1 MALWTRQGYPSR
13 MTSLPEIASTT
24 IDRHD
29 MLPQGA
35 VVVVMLSGGAD
46 SVSLLR
52 VLAAMAP
59 DADLKLSALHVNHL
73 LRAAAADEDESF
85 VRELCASIRIPLRV
99 ERVDVA
105 GLAEREGLNLED
117 AGRRVRYELASQ
129 EIDARCA
136 AAGEPAD
143 TGRIAVAHTRDDR
156 TETFMMRLAQGAG
169 AAGLTT
175 LKPRRGRIIRPLIE
189 ADRTE
194 VREYLDLLCQSWRED
209 ESNTDTS
216 RLRAR
221 VRHELLPLMRAI
233 NPQFDTSLA
242 RTVEV
247 LAEEDILLTEMAEA
261 FANDFARSSGERV
274 EFECAMMATLS
285 LPMRRRAVRSAVLQA
300 FPEASRLEFE
310 HVEALVAGLGTEGFA
325 RDLPYGLRAEQR
337 YGTMSVSRTVEGN
350 RPVASGLLLIPGIAD
365 LGPAGAIH
373 GNRVDAVIGDEGPD
387 VAVIDAASVG
397 GELSVGPYREGDRI
411 CPLGMVGS
419 KKVSDLLIDSK
430 IPKAF
435 RHQVPVV
442 RDGDQIVWVAG
453 IRMSESYKVTPVT
466 RDAIRLVWERGP
478 NVADSIR
485 DQERTE
491 ATDAS

>member
-1 MALWTRQGYPSR
+1 
-13 MTSLPEIASTT
+13 MTSLPDIASTT
-24 IDRHD
+24 LDRYD

-52 VLAAMAP
+52 VLAALAP
-59 DADLKLSALHVNHL
+59 GAALTLSALHVNHL
-73 LRAAAADEDESF
+73 LRAEASDEDESF
-85 VRELCASIRIPLRV
+85 VRELCASLCIPLRV

-105 GLAEREGLNLED
+105 GLAELEGLNLED
-117 AGRRVRYELASQ
+117 AGRRVRYELAAE

-143 TGRIAVAHTRDDR
+143 MGRIAVAHTRDDR

-169 AAGLTT
+169 ATGLTT
-175 LKPRRGRIIRPLIE
+175 LKPRRGRIIRPLID
-189 ADRTE
+189 AGRTE
-194 VREYLDLLCQSWRED
+194 VREYLELLGQSWRED

-242 RTVEV
+242 RTIEV
-247 LAEEDILLTEMAEA
+247 LAEEDLLLAEMAHA
-261 FANDFARSSGERV
+261 FAHDFATSSGERV
-274 EFECAMMATLS
+274 EFDCAMMATLS
-285 LPMRRRAVRSAVLQA
+285 LPMRRRTVRSAVLDA

-310 HVEALVAGLGTEGFA
+310 HVEALVQGLATEGFA
-325 RDLPYGLRAEQR
+325 RDLPFGLRAEQR

-350 RPVASGLLLIPGIAD
+350 RSVASGLLLIPGIAD
-365 LGPAGAIH
+365 LGPAGTMH
-373 GNRVDAVIGDEGPD
+373 VNRVEAVIGDEGPD
-387 VAVIDAASVG
+387 IAVIDAAAVG

-411 CPLGMVGS
+411 SPLGMMGS
-419 KKVSDLLIDSK
+419 KKVSDLLIDAK
-430 IPKAF
+430 VPKAL
-435 RHQVPVV
+435 RHEVPVV
-442 RDGDQIVWVAG
+442 RDGDRIVWVAG
-453 IRMSESYKVTPVT
+453 VRMSESYKVTSAT
-466 RDAIRLVWERGP
+466 TDAIRLVWERGP
-478 NVADSIR
+478 NVADRIR

-491 ATDAS
+491 ATDAP